1 MIALAPALMISQTGS
16 ASEPWDNPWVEEWPS
31 LLDRPIA
38 TDREMA
44 ALQQRIDRAG
54 AELAQRVAWR
64 AGTALGTRDDAED
77 VPIPA
82 SVPDVSVTPPRY
94 SAATNRN

>member
-44 ALQQRIDRAG
+44 ALQQRIDAS
-54 AELAQRVAWR
+54 LQRLLKD
-64 AGTALGTRDDAED
+64 GTA
-77 VPIPA
+77 
-82 SVPDVSVTPPRY
+82 TPP
-94 SAATNRN
+94 SKQL